1 MLVGLG
7 IDKLLPHGG
16 CAQADRLPCCLQGG
30 WQNRILARLANEMS
44 RYNPIHYVPQVK
56 ARVLMVAT
64 TKDALC
70 NINVARRA
78 ASLNPLVRLVEKD
91 AGGWLSLVPTCLTWM
106 PWAAG
111 PQANIGSCEIGQ
123 RKGVGV

>member
-1 MLVGLG
+1 MLVGLET
-7 IDKLLPHGG
+7 DELFPHRG
-16 CAQADRLPCCLQGG
+16 CAEANRLLCCLQGG

-64 TKDALC
+64 TEDALC
-70 NINVARRA
+70 SINVARRA

-91 AGGWLSLVPTCLTWM
+91 AGERLSLVPTCCNKLTYMTQPVSHLLQTM
-106 PWAAG
+106 PEATY
-111 PQANIGSCEIGQ
+111 C
-123 RKGVGV
+123 

>member
-1 MLVGLG
+1 M
-7 IDKLLPHGG
+7 
-16 CAQADRLPCCLQGG
+16 QGG

-78 ASLNPLVRLVEKD
+78 ASLNPLVSLVEKD
-91 AGGWLSLVPTCLTWM
+91 AGEWLSHVPTFLHLHALGS
-106 PWAAG
+106 WASG
-111 PQANIGSCEIGQ
+111 HQ
-123 RKGVGV
+123 RRL

>member
-1 MLVGLG
+1 MF
-7 IDKLLPHGG
+7 
-16 CAQADRLPCCLQGG
+16 AQADRLPRCLQGGWLNRILARLADEMSRYNPIHYVPQADRLLCCLQGG

-70 NINVARRA
+70 SINVARRA
-78 ASLNPLVRLVEKD
+78 ASLNPFVRLVEKD
-91 AGGWLSLVPTCLTWM
+91 AG
-106 PWAAG
+106 
-111 PQANIGSCEIGQ
+111 E
-123 RKGVGV
+123 